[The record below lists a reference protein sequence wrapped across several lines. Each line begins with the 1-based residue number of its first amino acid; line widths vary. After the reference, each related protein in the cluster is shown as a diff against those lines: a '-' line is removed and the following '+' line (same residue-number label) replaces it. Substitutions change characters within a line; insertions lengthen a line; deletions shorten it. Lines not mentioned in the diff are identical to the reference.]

1 MIKEIRVNKPFSIKI
16 LKPIADNEKI
26 QPTPQLDY
34 ETYYVVE
41 EKKSNSLPPKNFEIL
56 IPFIGSPKKVKF
68 KCPNC
73 NKEFITMVNGSKDK
87 TYIECEI
94 KFCSNCGQEFNW
106 RIDNE
111 TA

>member
-41 EKKSNSLPPKNFEIL
+41 EKKIKLT
-56 IPFIGSPKKVKF
+56 SP
-68 KCPNC
+68 
-73 NKEFITMVNGSKDK
+73 
-87 TYIECEI
+87 
-94 KFCSNCGQEFNW
+94 
-106 RIDNE
+106 
-111 TA
+111 